1 MEDKKSFGRRAGWIF
16 ALLLLVPLSFIVGT
30 QHGKVR
36 AIESLEVGRDT
47 IKKVVPVWKDFPD
60 PVKTVSAGFVALP
73 AYRFLTDTVNRDVNH
88 FVPVYLRDS
97 SDTVFLPREQRF
109 YSEDEGRLRLWVSGV
124 DPSLDRYELDR
135 IETTI
140 TETYKPPARRWG
152 LGLYAGVGGT
162 FAKDQSVIGSEAGLL
177 LRYQSPKRW
186 GFDLLGGYSAT
197 FMSGQFVPSPN
208 VRVKVSYDLITW

>member
-1 MEDKKSFGRRAGWIF
+1 MEDKKSIWRRVEWIF
-16 ALLLLVPLSFIVGT
+16 ALLLLVPLSFLAGT
-30 QHGKVR
+30 QHGKVK

-47 IKKVVPVWKDFPD
+47 VKKVVHVWKDFPD

-73 AYRFLTDTVNRDVNH
+73 AYRFLTDTVSRDVNH
-88 FVPVYLRDS
+88 FIPVYLKDS

-140 TETYKPPARRWG
+140 AETYKPPAKRWG

-162 FAKDQSVIGSEAGLL
+162 FAKEQSIIGSEAGLL
-177 LRYQSPKRW
+177 LRYQSPKRL

-197 FMSGQFVPSPN
+197 FMSGQFVSSPH
-208 VRVKVSYDLITW
+208 VRVKVSYNLITW

>member
-1 MEDKKSFGRRAGWIF
+1 MKLKEAVRKYEWVLIPLILVVGSFFGGSFYGERKT
-16 ALLLLVPLSFIVGT
+16 LS
-30 QHGKVR
+30 
-36 AIESLEVGRDT
+36 SLDSKCDT
-47 IKKVVPVWKDFPD
+47 VTKVVTVWKDFPQ
-60 PVKTVSAGFVALP
+60 PVKTAQLGHVAIP
-73 AYRFLTDTVNRDVNH
+73 SVYFLTDTITRTQLVEIAVHDSI
-88 FVPVYLRDS
+88 PPYIYL
-97 SDTVFLPREQRF
+97 PKEQKF

-135 IETTI
+135 LETTV

-162 FAKDQSVIGSEAGLL
+162 FAKEQSIIGSEAGLL
-177 LRYQSPKRW
+177 LKYQSPKRW

-197 FMSGQFVPSPN
+197 FMSGQFVSSPH